1 MSNLIKFLGSP
12 RTAQH
17 GNIYDGYRSFSK
29 NHNIE
34 RVVEYP
40 WALKFLKYIKSG
52 KKEKVL
58 DIGPGPFYVFP
69 QILQYMNYNVV
80 IIDVGPNADRIIK
93 DDICK
98 TNLLSNEFNA
108 VFCINVI
115 QLCYDHSLAIDNIH
129 RILKNNGLA
138 IITAGFSKIK
148 KDKFSRGYICN
159 EDGSKI
165 DGCFTIYQQEIDE
178 WEKKFSKILEIIYWR
193 VWEIDWYV
201 GERLPFPIRCKIDD
215 AQLIGIAL
223 QK

>member
-1 MSNLIKFLGSP
+1 MSKLIKIKGTP
-12 RTAQH
+12 RTAQI
-17 GNIYDGYRSFSK
+17 GSEIDGYRSFSD

-52 KKEKVL
+52 KREKVL

-80 IIDVGPNADRIIK
+80 IIDVGPYADRIIK
-93 DDICK
+93 DDICETK
-98 TNLLSNEFNA
+98 LLSNEFNV

-115 QLCYDHSLAIDNIH
+115 QLCYDHLLAINNIH

-138 IITAGFSKIK
+138 VITAGFSKEK
-148 KDKFSRGYICN
+148 KDLSVRGYICN
-159 EDGSKI
+159 KNKVKTN
-165 DGCFTIYQQEIDE
+165 GCFTIYQQEVDE
-178 WEKKFSKILEIIYWR
+178 WIKKFSKCLEIIYWKA
-193 VWEIDWYV
+193 WETDWHV
-201 GERLPFPIRCKIDD
+201 GDRLPFPIEYGIDE
-215 AQLIGIAL
+215 AQLIGITL